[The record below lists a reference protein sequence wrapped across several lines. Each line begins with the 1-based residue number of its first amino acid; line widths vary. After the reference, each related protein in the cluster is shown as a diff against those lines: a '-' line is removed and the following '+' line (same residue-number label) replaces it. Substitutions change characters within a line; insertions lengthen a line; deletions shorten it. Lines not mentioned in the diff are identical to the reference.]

1 MSKIE
6 DIVDSLENKI
16 SKVLHKLEVLKQT
29 NTKLSQELAMQQQKY
44 LQQQE
49 EMSSWVEKY
58 ESLKIANS
66 LLGSDENN
74 KETKETHIETL
85 NTFVQIEQIPLPK
98 LKHKKRQREG
108 MLLHYQFVF
117 YPTNTEGVSLA
128 D

>member
-49 EMSSWVEKY
+49 ELSSWVEKY

-74 KETKETHIETL
+74 RETK
-85 NTFVQIEQIPLPK
+85 
-98 LKHKKRQREG
+98 LKINALIRDIDHCIAQLSE
-108 MLLHYQFVF
+108 
-117 YPTNTEGVSLA
+117 
-128 D
+128 